1 MARKGYL
8 SKTLTLPDGTRKY
21 IYGKTK
27 EELDQKVLEAQL
39 QLRMGVD
46 LKNHDTFGEFTQM
59 WYNAT
64 KKGQIAPSSEVI
76 TKSRINNH
84 LMPILAGMKLKK
96 ITPMNCQQ
104 VFTEMADNGMAEGT
118 IRCIYQLL
126 NEILDSAVD
135 NGLIARNPAKSK
147 SVRRGGRKT
156 EKRIAL
162 TPAQVQTMFENIEKS
177 SMTYRTKALAHD
189 LAVVALGTGLRIGEL
204 LGLQWDCVDLE
215 SCEVEV
221 RRNLVSVNGE
231 YSLNDHT
238 KTSSGIR
245 TVPFSDDVKEAF
257 LRLLADKNG
266 DFVFHNKKGGHIL
279 FQTSY
284 RWFVGKAG
292 EGVQC
297 SHHTFRHTC
306 ITNWFDVG
314 LDVKEVQYL
323 AGHADPTITMKIYVD
338 YSKEKRYADTKSKVR
353 AMCTTKCTTSVP
365 HDKKTIRTDESPKL
379 FLVV

>member
-84 LMPILAGMKLKK
+84 LMPALAGMKLKK
-96 ITPMNCQQ
+96 ITPMHCQQ
-104 VFTEMADNGMAEGT
+104 VFTEMAENGMAEGS
-118 IRCIYQLL
+118 IRLVYQLM
-126 NEILDSAVD
+126 NEIMESAVD
-135 NGLIARNPAKSK
+135 NGLIAKNPAKVK
-147 SVRRGGRKT
+147 SVKIGGRKT
-156 EKRIAL
+156 EKRVAL
-162 TPAQVQTMFENIEKS
+162 TPDQVDTLFKNIKDSTWREPIKH
-177 SMTYRTKALAHD
+177 RVHD
-189 LAVVALGTGLRIGEL
+189 FVVVALGTGLRIGEL
-204 LGLQWDCVDLE
+204 LGLQWDCVDLD
-215 SCEVEV
+215 SCEIEV
-221 RRNLVSVNGE
+221 RRNLSCVPGQCTLNE
-231 YSLNDHT
+231 YT
-238 KTSSGIR
+238 KTESGVR
-245 TVPFSDDVKEAF
+245 TVPFPDDVLEV
-257 LRLLADKNG
+257 LTRLHEDMNG
-266 DFVFHNKKGGHIL
+266 DYVFHGSNGKHLYFQDMQSRLRGLAGDGVVCSPHIL
-279 FQTSY
+279 
-284 RWFVGKAG
+284 
-292 EGVQC
+292 
-297 SHHTFRHTC
+297 RHTC
-306 ITNWFDVG
+306 ITNWFDAG

-323 AGHADPTITMKIYVD
+323 AGHSDPTVTMKIYVD
-338 YSKEKRYADTKSKVR
+338 YSKEKRYADTKSKIR

-365 HDKKTIRTDESPKL
+365 HDKETSHTDEHQKL